1 MEKIHERNALVR
13 TDCYAGTDI
22 TPQDG
27 DIVEWISTGERWVV
41 CREDDLEGP
50 SALHHWPDGGWCNVR
65 LRITEKDVR
74 KALSANKKL
83 SRLPGAAEGSTPA
96 SAGKEQG

>member
-1 MEKIHERNALVR
+1 MNALVR

-27 DIVEWISTGERWVV
+27 DIVEWISNGERWTV

-50 SALHHWPDGGWCNVR
+50 SALHHWPDGGWCGVR
-65 LRITEKDVR
+65 LIHRPNAPRERTAVAGTLDGVV
-74 KALSANKKL
+74 
-83 SRLPGAAEGSTPA
+83 GGS
-96 SAGKEQG
+96 GLEVGHV